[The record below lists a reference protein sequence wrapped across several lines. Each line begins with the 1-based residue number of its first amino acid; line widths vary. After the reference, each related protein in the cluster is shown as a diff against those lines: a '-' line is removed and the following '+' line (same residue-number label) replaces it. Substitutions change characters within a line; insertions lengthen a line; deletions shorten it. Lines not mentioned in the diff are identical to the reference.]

1 MSESRT
7 AAVRRVEFAVDWPPG
22 HVACYLIDADSLLLV
37 DAGTP
42 DGLTP
47 GTVEHETLQ
56 DGIARAGY
64 ELADVDHLLLT
75 HPHVDHVGQVP
86 TVLEAADPTLHAP
99 AGLRERFARDAEA
112 MAKRVRANA
121 SVVGIEGKQLELAVE
136 SAVESLERDRSLC
149 SPDAVDEWV
158 EPGELTVGPLEGRA
172 IHTPGHQADHLA
184 YEFAVDGDQ
193 LLFSG
198 DLAIEPFRAV
208 LLHDGLDDG
217 YPDAVP
223 GYEAALD
230 RLAARDPDR
239 VFPGH
244 GPIHDRLDET
254 IARDRESLARR
265 LDRAAELVAGGT
277 GTVAGVA
284 AALSGD
290 RDPRYVL
297 AETMSLLAHLVDEGR
312 IESHAVDG
320 VRRFR

>member
-7 AAVRRVEFAVDWPPG
+7 AAVRRLEFTVDWPPG
-22 HVACYLIDADSLLLV
+22 HVACYLLEADELVLV

-47 GTVEHETLQ
+47 GTVEHETLR
-56 DGIARAGY
+56 DGVAAAGH
-64 ELADVDHLLLT
+64 ELADIDHLLLT

-86 TVLEAADPTLHAP
+86 TVLEAADPTLYAP
-99 AGLRERFARDAEA
+99 AGLRERFARDADA
-112 MAKRVRANA
+112 MADRVRANA
-121 SVVGIEGKQLELAVE
+121 SAVGIEGDQLELAIE
-136 SAVESLERDRSLC
+136 SAVDSLERDRSLC
-149 SPDAVDEWV
+149 TPDAVDVWV
-158 EPGELTVGPLEGRA
+158 EPGDLTVGGVEGKA

-184 YEFAVDGDQ
+184 YEFAVDGDR

-217 YPDAVP
+217 HPDAVA

-230 RLAARDPDR
+230 RLSELDPDR

-244 GPIHDRLDET
+244 GPVHDHLAET
-254 IARDRESLARR
+254 IERDRGSLHGR
-265 LDRAAELVAGGT
+265 LDRAADLVAAGT

-284 AALSGD
+284 EALSGD

-297 AETMSLLAHLVDEGR
+297 AETMSVLAHLDREGR
-312 IESHAVDG
+312 IESHEVDG
-320 VRRFR
+320 VRRYR

>member
-22 HVACYLIDADSLLLV
+22 HVACYLIEADELLLV

-47 GTVEHETLQ
+47 GTVEHETLR
-56 DGIARAGY
+56 DGVGSAGHD
-64 ELADVDHLLLT
+64 LADVDHLLVT

-86 TVLEAADPTLHAP
+86 TVLEAADPTLYAP
-99 AGLRERFARDAEA
+99 AGLRERFARDADA
-112 MAKRVRANA
+112 MAERVRANA
-121 SVVGIEGKQLELAVE
+121 RAVGIEGEQLDSAVD

-149 SPDAVDEWV
+149 SPDDIDVWV
-158 EPGELTVGPLEGRA
+158 EPGEFGVGSLDGRA

-184 YEFAVDGDQ
+184 YEFEIDGER

-217 YPDAVP
+217 HPDAVS

-230 RLAARDPDR
+230 RLSDLDVDR

-244 GPIHDRLDET
+244 GPVHDRLAET
-254 IARDRESLARR
+254 IERDRGSLHRR
-265 LDRAAELVAGGT
+265 VDRVADLVADGT
-277 GTVAGVA
+277 GTVAAVA

-297 AETMSLLAHLVDEGR
+297 AETMSVLAHLANEGC
-312 IESHAVDG
+312 IERYEADG
-320 VRRFR
+320 VRRYR

>member
-7 AAVRRVEFAVDWPPG
+7 AAVHRVEFAVDWPPG
-22 HVACYLIDADSLLLV
+22 HVACYLVDADEPLLV

-47 GTVEHETLQ
+47 GTVEHETLRE
-56 DGIARAGY
+56 GVAAAGH
-64 ELADVDHLLLT
+64 ELADIDHLLLT

-86 TVLEAADPTLHAP
+86 TVLEAADPTLYAP
-99 AGLRERFARDAEA
+99 AGLRERFARDADA
-112 MAKRVRANA
+112 MADRVRANA
-121 SVVGIEGKQLELAVE
+121 RAVGIAGDQLELAVE

-149 SPDAVDEWV
+149 SPDAVDVWV
-158 EPGELTVGPLEGRA
+158 EPGEVTVGSLTGRA
-172 IHTPGHQADHLA
+172 VHTPGHQADHLA
-184 YEFAVDGDQ
+184 YEFAVDGDR

-217 YPDAVP
+217 YPDAVA

-230 RLAARDPDR
+230 RLADLDPDR

-244 GPIHDRLDET
+244 GPVHDRLAATLE
-254 IARDRESLARR
+254 RDRGSLARR
-265 LDRAAELVAGGT
+265 LDRAEELVAEGT
-277 GTVAGVA
+277 DTVAGVA

-297 AETMSLLAHLVDEGR
+297 AETMSVLAHLANEGR
-312 IESHAVDG
+312 IEAHEVDG
-320 VRRFR
+320 ARRFR